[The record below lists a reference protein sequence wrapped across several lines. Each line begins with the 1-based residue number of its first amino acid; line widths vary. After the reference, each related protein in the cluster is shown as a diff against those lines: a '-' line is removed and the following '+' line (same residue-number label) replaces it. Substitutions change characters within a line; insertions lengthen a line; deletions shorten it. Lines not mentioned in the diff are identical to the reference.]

1 MALTLAQL
9 SDIHLSRSRPFFQ
22 FNFEVVLAELAAL
35 RPDHVVVTGDL
46 ALNGPDDA
54 DDIAYARA
62 QLDRLP
68 CAWSAVPGNHDLGL
82 VPIRPGVHQA
92 ITEARRAAYLHHF
105 GADRFALAFGD
116 WTLLGLN
123 TQLLGSGLAAEVE
136 QHAWLEAEFAAASG
150 RPVALFQ
157 HYPLFRER
165 PDETSIGHSFVVPAA
180 RARIMALLEGSSVQ
194 LVASGHLHRE
204 KRIEHAGITYQ
215 WAPATAFIEG
225 EDPKRHGGVACNGF
239 LLHRFAGSTFTTE
252 RIEPRWIIQ
261 HDIRNWA
268 RSEPH
273 GYYDIVALP
282 WLSLPDLSVP
292 GPAVA
297 ALAAAS

>member
-1 MALTLAQL
+1 MALMLAQL

-22 FNFEVVLAELAAL
+22 FNWEVVLAELAAL
-35 RPDHVVVTGDL
+35 RPDHVIVTGDL

-54 DDIAYARA
+54 DDIAFARA
-62 QLDRLP
+62 QLERLP
-68 CAWSAVPGNHDLGL
+68 CPWSAVPGNHDLGL
-82 VPIRPGVHQA
+82 VPIRPGVHQP
-92 ITEARRAAYLHHF
+92 ISETRREAYLHHF
-105 GADRFALAFGD
+105 GADRFRLSFGD

-123 TQLLGSGLAAEVE
+123 TQLLGSGLAAEAE
-136 QHAWLEAEFAAASG
+136 QHAWLEAELRAAAG

-165 PDETSIGHSFVVPAA
+165 PDETAIGHSFVVPAA
-180 RARIMALLEGSSVQ
+180 RARVMALLEGSSVQ

-204 KRIEHAGITYQ
+204 KRMVHAGIAYQ

-225 EDPKRHGGVACNGF
+225 ADPKQHGGLAYNGF
-239 LLHRFAGSTFTTE
+239 LLHRFNGQAFTTE
-252 RIEPRWIIQ
+252 RVEPRWIIQ

-268 RSEPH
+268 QSEPH

-282 WLSLPDLSVP
+282 WLSLPVP
-292 GPAVA
+292 PVA